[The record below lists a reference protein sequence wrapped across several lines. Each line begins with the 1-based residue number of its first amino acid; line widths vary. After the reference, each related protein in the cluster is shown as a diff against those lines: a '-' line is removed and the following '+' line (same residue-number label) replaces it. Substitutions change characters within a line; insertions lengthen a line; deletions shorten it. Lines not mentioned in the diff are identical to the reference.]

1 MYPKQQGTIQW
12 YIHSAQE
19 YILSYSYNCYFIC
32 LQMLMNVQTVMEGVL
47 SFVAI
52 LLVASS
58 APACLA
64 IFWTLMDS
72 LAMVCPQAAM
82 YIRTLNLS
90 EI

>member
-1 MYPKQQGTIQW
+1 MYPKQQGTILW

-19 YILSYSYNCYFIC
+19 YMLSFYNFYFIC
-32 LQMLMNVQTVMEGVL
+32 LQMLMNVQTVMEDVL
-47 SFVAI
+47 SCAVI

-72 LAMVCPQAAM
+72 LAMVCSQAAM
-82 YIRTLNLS
+82 YIH
-90 EI
+90 